1 MKTAN
6 VRCENN
12 ATTTAELKQ
21 NGWERMKNQFEEE
34 KQVELIKMHK
44 KSNMQKKQC
53 LGTEF
58 ETCQCL

>member
-1 MKTAN
+1 MKTANAN

-44 KSNMQKKQC
+44 KIKYAKEAMFRN
-53 LGTEF
+53 
-58 ETCQCL
+58 